1 MAVKYGPAL
10 VATAG
15 GLLIVAGITILFGA
29 WGFVAAGVLLIAAA
43 VESSW

>member
-1 MAVKYGPAL
+1 MKDYGPAL
-10 VATAG
+10 VASAG
-15 GLLIVAGITILFGA
+15 GVLIVVGVTVLFGA